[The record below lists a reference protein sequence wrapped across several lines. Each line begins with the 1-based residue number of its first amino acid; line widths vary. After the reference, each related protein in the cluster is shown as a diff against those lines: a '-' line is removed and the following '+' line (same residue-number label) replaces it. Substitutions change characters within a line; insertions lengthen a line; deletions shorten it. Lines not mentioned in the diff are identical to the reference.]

1 MAGNKQ
7 KKSSFSLLNMFKS
20 RKTNRRWEDPWD
32 DVGCTARRIWPSDE
46 DKGAYWVAE
55 PGIDRKASAFIAK
68 FHEARI
74 SESERYAVYQATK
87 T

>member
-20 RKTNRRWEDPWD
+20 RRTNRRWEDPWD

-55 PGIDRKASAFIAK
+55 PGIDRKASAYIAK
-68 FHEARI
+68 VCEARI
-74 SESERYAVYQATK
+74 SESKRYAVYQAT
-87 T
+87 